1 MLLFK
6 IDFNAV
12 TTMIL
17 EALPRLR
24 SIRKVL
30 SIKYT
35 IGNLPFFRQQ
45 ETIYIFSKRVSGVTV
60 LYCSSVNLHSEIH

>member
-1 MLLFK
+1 MLLFE

-17 EALPRLR
+17 QALTRLR

-45 ETIYIFSKRVSGVTV
+45 ETIYIFS
-60 LYCSSVNLHSEIH
+60 